1 MRIQSYNEFNSSTS
15 VDSLGYGNEKL
26 EHRLSYTEGPE
37 PEIIRAAKDANIYNA
52 LMNQYAPKNS
62 SKTSINELAEISKL
76 QTQITKEDLKFIK
89 RAEDDMV
96 KLIAEYLK
104 EIGIDEDHTP
114 TMEQIAKY
122 TDPLLYLLK
131 NHYNRPRPHQ
141 LARVLNVDMFP
152 VIATTA
158 GSAAYPSGHAL
169 DAFCFA
175 AILSDL
181 HPEHRAEID
190 AFCATVAETRIKAG
204 VHYRS
209 DHDFSEEMAKMMF
222 DSGVLKIE
230 LFT

>member
-1 MRIQSYNEFNSSTS
+1 MKIQSYTEFNSNASI
-15 VDSLGYGNEKL
+15 DSLGYGNEQID
-26 EHRLSYTEGPE
+26 HRLSYVKGEE
-37 PEIIRAAKDANIYNA
+37 PDVIRAAKDANIFNA
-52 LMNQYAPKNS
+52 LMNQHAPKNS
-62 SKTSINELAEISKL
+62 SKTTINELAEMVKFQSEL
-76 QTQITKEDLKFIK
+76 TEEDIKFIQ

-114 TMEQIAKY
+114 TMERIAKY

-152 VIATTA
+152 VIATSA
-158 GSAAYPSGHAL
+158 GSASYPSGHAL
-169 DAFCFA
+169 DSFCFA
-175 AILSDL
+175 AIISDL

-190 AFCATVAETRIKAG
+190 AFCAKVAETRIKAG

-209 DHDFSEEMAKMMF
+209 DRDFSEEIAKMMF